1 MFDFGG
7 FEILAI
13 VVLAVLVLGPKELP
27 QAMRAI
33 AKVVRKV
40 RGLASEFQGHVNEIV
55 REAELEDVRKSVQ
68 QFSSTN
74 VGAQVNK
81 MIDPEGEIG
90 ETLKDPLK
98 DIPTKT
104 DSEGGADDGGAKSQ
118 PLPDN
123 DEMQQQALTSGSD
136 GHGESTEPPSEEENE
151 VNPRG
156 QAT

>member
-27 QAMRAI
+27 QAMRTI

-55 REAELEDVRKSVQ
+55 REAELDDVRKSVQ
-68 QFSSTN
+68 EISSTS

-81 MIDPEGEIG
+81 LIDPEG
-90 ETLKDPLK
+90 
-98 DIPTKT
+98 DI
-104 DSEGGADDGGAKSQ
+104 GGALQNPLDDAARASKNENEMDETAAIEAPQSSPNSDPAKSS
-118 PLPDN
+118 DTEVAASAE
-123 DEMQQQALTSGSD
+123 DET
-136 GHGESTEPPSEEENE
+136 
-151 VNPRG
+151 PRG
-156 QAT
+156 QTQ